1 MLELKIGSKRFREA
15 VVDVQRRNCGDR
27 QQRLDGGMVKSVN
40 QVNAKVHLCTFTHG
54 PEKLTLMEGILR
66 ILTMSRAV
74 DLK

>member
-15 VVDVQRRNCGDR
+15 IVDVQRRNCGDR

-40 QVNAKVHLCTFTHG
+40 QVNAKGHYRTFTRG
-54 PEKLTLMEGILR
+54 QEKLTLMEGILR

-74 DLK
+74 DL